1 MDARLSPP
9 PPSWGPYEDAEAHL
23 RAWLGLVGCRL
34 RRYVALYGHRMLQG
48 DGRLSD
54 LHVSLREALSLLRE
68 QHPALAPTSLR
79 DVGGWPSAEQAEQE
93 LEARARELEAR
104 VEAGLLQDQALPLEA
119 MRGALRLEVHHLWLL
134 VAAAAPSL
142 SVDLARLYTFAWADF
157 GRKEPTVGF
166 LAELVGEPR
175 ELWALAEELGPG
187 GALARA
193 GLLELGPAEERGR
206 RLTPLERAVR
216 VPDEVLRRLQGRP
229 VGLPWGCA
237 RDEGEQP
244 KDALVLEDEARQ
256 ALEQGLGRFFRG
268 RDRRLRL
275 ILAGPKGAG
284 RRSALA
290 AQAREAGYGLLVVEL
305 DAGAV
310 EAQRLRHA
318 AREALLER
326 RILLLRAE
334 PLEQEPEAW
343 GPRGP
348 LWELLDEHPG
358 LVAVSVGQVPAPLAR
373 LGERAVIVPFPNA
386 SKPRQLQAW
395 TQALRASKHPLAEPL
410 ARQLSATLDAEPGT
424 IYGAVAR
431 ARRRCVEQGRA
442 AGSWGAAELHE
453 AFGQGRAHGLGA
465 IAEPFSVGLGW
476 EDLVLPPE
484 TREVLQEILAHGR
497 HREQVFDEWGF
508 RDKLPYGRG
517 LSCLF
522 SGPPGTGKTLT
533 AGILARMWGRPLFRI
548 DLSRITSKW
557 VGETEKNLASLFREA
572 ERAQVI
578 LLFDEADSIFSSRTE
593 VKSSNDKYANLEV
606 NYLLQRME
614 NYDGVTLLTTNFEQS
629 IDEAFKRRIR
639 FKVYFPFPDEQARAL
654 LWRSSF
660 PKKVPL
666 EADIDWEAL
675 AAQHE
680 MSGGNIK
687 NASLRAAFYA
697 VQESARVSMEHLERA
712 AMAEAREMGRLIRA

>member
-1 MDARLSPP
+1 
-9 PPSWGPYEDAEAHL
+9 
-23 RAWLGLVGCRL
+23 
-34 RRYVALYGHRMLQG
+34 
-48 DGRLSD
+48 
-54 LHVSLREALSLLRE
+54 
-68 QHPALAPTSLR
+68 
-79 DVGGWPSAEQAEQE
+79 
-93 LEARARELEAR
+93 
-104 VEAGLLQDQALPLEA
+104 
-119 MRGALRLEVHHLWLL
+119 
-134 VAAAAPSL
+134 
-142 SVDLARLYTFAWADF
+142 
-157 GRKEPTVGF
+157 
-166 LAELVGEPR
+166 
-175 ELWALAEELGPG
+175 
-187 GALARA
+187 
-193 GLLELGPAEERGR
+193 
-206 RLTPLERAVR
+206 
-216 VPDEVLRRLQGRP
+216 
-229 VGLPWGCA
+229 
-237 RDEGEQP
+237 
-244 KDALVLEDEARQ
+244 
-256 ALEQGLGRFFRG
+256 
-268 RDRRLRL
+268 
-275 ILAGPKGAG
+275 
-284 RRSALA
+284 
-290 AQAREAGYGLLVVEL
+290 
-305 DAGAV
+305 
-310 EAQRLRHA
+310 
-318 AREALLER
+318 
-326 RILLLRAE
+326 
-334 PLEQEPEAW
+334 
-343 GPRGP
+343 
-348 LWELLDEHPG
+348 
-358 LVAVSVGQVPAPLAR
+358 
-373 LGERAVIVPFPNA
+373 
-386 SKPRQLQAW
+386 
-395 TQALRASKHPLAEPL
+395 
-410 ARQLSATLDAEPGT
+410 
-424 IYGAVAR
+424 
-431 ARRRCVEQGRA
+431 
-442 AGSWGAAELHE
+442 
-453 AFGQGRAHGLGA
+453 
-465 IAEPFSVGLGW
+465 VGLGW

-697 VQESARVSMEHLERA
+697 VQEGARVSMEHLERA